1 LDQKGEPIGKEGA
14 SLERA
19 FSRFA
24 DDLAWWTEAAKNQ
37 RVKRT
42 PPY

>member
-1 LDQKGEPIGKEGA
+1 LDETGEPLGEVGA
-14 SLERA
+14 TLERA

-24 DDLAWWTEAAKNQ
+24 DDLAWWTEAAINQ
-37 RVKRT
+37 RMRRT